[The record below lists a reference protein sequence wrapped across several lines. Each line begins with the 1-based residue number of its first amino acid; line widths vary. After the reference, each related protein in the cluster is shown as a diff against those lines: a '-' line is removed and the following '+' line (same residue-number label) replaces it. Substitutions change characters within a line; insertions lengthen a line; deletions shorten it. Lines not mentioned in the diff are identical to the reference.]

1 MKKHNRYCISPAQ
14 VIAVAFTLSIL
25 CSAEIRAQEDAYAG
39 LSGKTFLCR
48 ITEIT
53 PPDVDRMPRSY
64 DEVIRFDNGKIN
76 SDFLKRFVA
85 EDVPFTAAID
95 YRRAVAFTVVEFS
108 ANANG
113 TYSDRPVTLSYKGN
127 VVGYVGL
134 NGEITVSGNGFEER
148 YSVESRNP

>member
-1 MKKHNRYCISPAQ
+1 MLF
-14 VIAVAFTLSIL
+14 AFELP
-25 CSAEIRAQEDAYAG
+25 AQEDAYAG

-113 TYSDRPVTLSYKGN
+113 TYSDRPVTLSCKGN